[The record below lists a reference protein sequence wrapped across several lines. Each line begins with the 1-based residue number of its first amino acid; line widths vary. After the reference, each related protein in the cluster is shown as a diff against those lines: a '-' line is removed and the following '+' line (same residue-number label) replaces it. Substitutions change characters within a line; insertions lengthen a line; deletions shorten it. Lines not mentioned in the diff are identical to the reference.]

1 MEDKKFLLWYSDAR
15 ASAGHPLSLMSPCC
29 VPWGSAVPFFLPVC
43 WILFCV
49 HRNHLCSQREWGHHG
64 KPKKLRCAR
73 WWCRGEPTW
82 VLLKGPVDVGRGQ
95 CVVTAPA
102 HPPWSWLLSLQLFV
116 PLGSEGFPP
125 PAPDLSAASQA
136 HLEPL
141 AAPFLAAGAL
151 SKPSWGVFSGIPSPS
166 PCQSW
171 VGCRVGVGYYPSC
184 SWHSILQ

>member
-64 KPKKLRCAR
+64 KPKKLHCAR

-116 PLGSEGFPP
+116 PLGSEGFHPLLLTSLLP
-125 PAPDLSAASQA
+125 ARHISSHWLPHSWQLEPFQSLPGGSSLAFPAPLPASR
-136 HLEPL
+136 
-141 AAPFLAAGAL
+141 G
-151 SKPSWGVFSGIPSPS
+151 WD
-166 PCQSW
+166 
-171 VGCRVGVGYYPSC
+171 
-184 SWHSILQ
+184 